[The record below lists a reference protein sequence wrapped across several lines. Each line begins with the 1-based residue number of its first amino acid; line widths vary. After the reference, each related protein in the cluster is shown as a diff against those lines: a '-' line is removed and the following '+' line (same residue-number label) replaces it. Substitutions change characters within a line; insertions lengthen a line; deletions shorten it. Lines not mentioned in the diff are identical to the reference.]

1 MFTKAEVA
9 KMSVEQQEILAQ
21 IELSKT
27 RRRQKL
33 LDLARGLDWRSRY
46 WPLYFLAVLMAF
58 GAFYYFNFF
67 HVQEKPAILYL
78 FAGMAFVNGLFI
90 QISRLDRRVTA
101 LLELLDF
108 DRQNQDDS
116 NNTKDEKVG

>member
-9 KMSVEQQEILAQ
+9 KLPVEQQEILAQ
-21 IELSKT
+21 IKLSKT

-33 LDLARGLDWRSRY
+33 LEQARGLDWRSRF
-46 WPLYFLAVLMAF
+46 WPLYFFVVFMAF

-67 HVQEKPAILYL
+67 RVQEKPAILYL
-78 FAGMAFVNGLFI
+78 FAGIGFVNGLIF

-108 DRQNQDDS
+108 DRQNRDD
-116 NNTKDEKVG
+116 NNSKDEKIG

>member
-33 LDLARGLDWRSRY
+33 LELARGLDWRSRFGRY
-46 WPLYFLAVLMAF
+46 TFLQSSWLSAHFITSTFFMFKKNPL
-58 GAFYYFNFF
+58 FF
-67 HVQEKPAILYL
+67 IFSPA
-78 FAGMAFVNGLFI
+78 
-90 QISRLDRRVTA
+90 
-101 LLELLDF
+101 
-108 DRQNQDDS
+108 
-116 NNTKDEKVG
+116 

>member
-1 MFTKAEVA
+1 MLTKAQIV
-9 KMSVEQQEILAQ
+9 KLPVEQQELLAQ

-33 LDLARGLDWRSRY
+33 LELARGLDWRSRY
-46 WPLYFLAVLMAF
+46 WALYFFAVFLAF

-67 HVQEKPAILYL
+67 RVQEKPAILYL

-108 DRQNQDDS
+108 DRQNQ
-116 NNTKDEKVG
+116 NE

>member
-1 MFTKAEVA
+1 
-9 KMSVEQQEILAQ
+9 MSVEQQEILAQ

-33 LDLARGLDWRSRY
+33 LELARGLDWRSRF
-46 WPLYFLAVLMAF
+46 WPLYFFAVFMAF
-58 GAFYYFNFF
+58 GSFYYFNFF

-78 FAGMAFVNGLFI
+78 FAGIMFVNGLIF

-108 DRQNQDDS
+108 DRQNQNGSDIS
-116 NNTKDEKVG
+116 KDEKAG

>member
-9 KMSVEQQEILAQ
+9 KLPVEQQEILAQ
-21 IELSKT
+21 IELSKA
-27 RRRQKL
+27 RHRQKL
-33 LDLARGLDWRSRY
+33 LELARGLDWRSRC
-46 WPLYFLAVLMAF
+46 WPLYFFAIFMAF

-67 HVQEKPAILYL
+67 HVQDKPAILYL
-78 FAGMAFVNGLFI
+78 FAGISFVNGLFI

-116 NNTKDEKVG
+116 NNSKDEKAD

>member
-9 KMSVEQQEILAQ
+9 KMPVEQQEILAQ

-33 LDLARGLDWRSRY
+33 LDQARGLDWRVRY
-46 WPLYFLAVLMAF
+46 WPLFFFGIFMAF
-58 GAFYYFNFF
+58 VAFYYFNFF
-67 HVQEKPAILYL
+67 HVQERPAILCV
-78 FAGMAFVNGLFI
+78 FAGMMFVNGLIFH
-90 QISRLDRRVTA
+90 ISRTNRRLDA

-108 DRQNQDDS
+108 DRQNQSDS
-116 NNTKDEKVG
+116 DISKDEKIG